1 MLLKKLQ
8 QHLTMWGC
16 VTKIARSFSPKN
28 QTETELVKEILS
40 AVSYYGFFWRN
51 NTGRRGGVSFG
62 YPGSADILGV
72 CRSRFIAF
80 EAKKEGNGQSDNQIL
95 FEFHIKKH
103 LGCYFV
109 VCSAKQAVEG
119 LMQYME
125 KIESYNLASLLYEI
139 KMIANGIVGE
149 SRNEIVEELKELVK
163 KYERMDIEQGP
174 IARRNVTDII
184 KY

>member
-1 MLLKKLQ
+1 
-8 QHLTMWGC
+8 
-16 VTKIARSFSPKN
+16 
-28 QTETELVKEILS
+28 
-40 AVSYYGFFWRN
+40 
-51 NTGRRGGVSFG
+51 
-62 YPGSADILGV
+62 
-72 CRSRFIAF
+72 
-80 EAKKEGNGQSDNQIL
+80 
-95 FEFHIKKH
+95 
-103 LGCYFV
+103 
-109 VCSAKQAVEG
+109 
-119 LMQYME
+119 MQYME